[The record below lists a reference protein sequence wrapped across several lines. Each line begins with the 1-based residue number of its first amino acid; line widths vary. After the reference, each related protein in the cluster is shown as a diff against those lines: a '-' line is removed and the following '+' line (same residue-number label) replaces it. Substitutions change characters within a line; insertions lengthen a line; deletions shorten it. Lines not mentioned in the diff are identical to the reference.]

1 MGKECDVCRS
11 TKAIYLCY
19 KCDVAFN
26 KYAEEVKRGL
36 KDGNKNNN

>member
-1 MGKECDVCRS
+1 MKKDPDSCNVCNDS
-11 TKAIYLCY
+11 SGCY

-36 KDGNKNNN
+36 NES